1 MPRLPIPGSDDGD
14 WGNILNSYLEVSLAS
29 DGTLNSNVVG
39 TNQIQANAV
48 TNTQLDSP
56 TQAAIASIA
65 GKYTKPSGGIPAS
78 DLDSST
84 QTILTSVTGKYVK
97 PGGGI
102 PYTDLAGNIPS
113 SSLSSAVQTSLGL
126 ANTSIQPSTTLS
138 GGDLSGTISSP
149 TLSKIQGV
157 SVSTPAGGS
166 SAYLNASGTWTTP
179 SGGGGGLT
187 LDTTVSDIKPDTIT
201 GTAVAGNT
209 GMAADAG
216 HQHTLVS
223 HDHSTSSKGGN
234 LPVTSLSTTGTA
246 SSSTYLN
253 GAGAWATPGGS
264 GNMNTS
270 TYDPAGIAQQVVG
283 ISATQTLTNKSISG
297 SQITSAVANAT
308 NAVSATSA
316 TTATTANTVTTI
328 PALTGDVT
336 SSGSSNA
343 TTVAKIQ
350 GTSISAPTGGSTNYL
365 NATGGWTTPSGGG
378 GGSGTQ
384 AYNLGSMS
392 SNVTLQNPS
401 TYGMQYGILTAN
413 TAITLPSASAGESF
427 LVILTQDSTGSRIP
441 SFVGSNAK
449 YPAGNP
455 VWVEGANGINVL
467 EIQCWDGTNWEIFP
481 ATSDVAPLNGI
492 YLKLGDTSGVFPST
506 SSPSTPSFRLV
517 GATSSGAPT
526 TGTFAVGDVALDL
539 TGYWWFCTTAG
550 TPGSWTQMSSGGG
563 GSVSITSPDSSITVG
578 GTSSAPT
585 LEAGPSV
592 VKISSPA
599 TYSRPG
605 YNGTSWVAENPRLV
619 DITAEFSVSTSSS
632 DNTLAINTA
641 LYTLG
646 QKGIMG
652 FLPPGTYKCAT
663 VGYVNSSG
671 VPCASNASG
680 AVATGSVITIGNGSL
695 VAPSSWTGGL
705 VGSFPSNGIYK
716 ASQASQQWPA
726 INESVI
732 KWTGGNNA
740 SVSNLNAFFLMQG
753 PINGWKLE
761 NLVIDGNS
769 SYSNGPYVGLAVV
782 GSRFGR
788 ATDVV
793 IKNVVNGLVL
803 QALNLDDPNDGANGN
818 NWQANTYQNTF
829 ERVQILYQGGSA
841 ATNSNMI
848 TAPWA
853 GGWKAYANYGLTIT
867 SNGGPSNSCYNN
879 FKECQIIPPAS
890 GGATNY
896 GLCLQGCDSNRFEH
910 LVVSSNTGQTYSIAM
925 DYTNSSDGGEWPA
938 GNVISGLELGGQTNA
953 VKNIGGPANSSGSP
967 TAGYNRFENI
977 SSVNGFTPNPLLGG
991 LIWGGEFPVGFITLG
1006 NGNGTATLNS
1016 SSSGYLGSIFNLLVT
1031 TTYAP
1036 TTYVQSIETWIAQPG
1051 GTPGF
1056 VYATINYSGANP
1068 QNVTFTSSSSA
1079 DTSVIGFRLVTT

>member
-1 MPRLPIPGSDDGD
+1 MARLPIPGSDSGD
-14 WGNILNSYLEVSLAS
+14 WGTILNTFLDVSLYNNVNNAT
-29 DGTLNSNVVG
+29 DPDNGTLNSGVVG
-39 TNQIQANAV
+39 TAQIQNNAV
-48 TNTQLDSP
+48 TNTQLDS
-56 TQAAIASIA
+56 
-65 GKYTKPSGGIPAS
+65 
-78 DLDSST
+78 ST
-84 QTILTSVTGKYVK
+84 QTILSSVASKYVK

-113 SSLSSAVQTSLGL
+113 SLLSSAVQTNL
-126 ANTSIQPSTTLS
+126 TSASTALQSSYTLS
-138 GGDLSGTISSP
+138 GGDLTGTIASP
-149 TLSKIQGV
+149 TVSKIKGV
-157 SVSTPAGGS
+157 SISTPTGGTTS
-166 SAYLNASGTWTTP
+166 YLNASGTWTTP
-179 SGGGGGLT
+179 
-187 LDTTVSDIKPDTIT
+187 
-201 GTAVAGNT
+201 A
-209 GMAADAG
+209 
-216 HQHTLVS
+216 
-223 HDHSTSSKGGN
+223 
-234 LPVTSLSTTGTA
+234 
-246 SSSTYLN
+246 
-253 GAGAWATPGGS
+253 
-264 GNMNTS
+264 
-270 TYDPAGIAQQVVG
+270 
-283 ISATQTLTNKSISG
+283 
-297 SQITSAVANAT
+297 
-308 NAVSATSA
+308 
-316 TTATTANTVTTI
+316 
-328 PALTGDVT
+328 
-336 SSGSSNA
+336 
-343 TTVAKIQ
+343 
-350 GTSISAPTGGSTNYL
+350 
-365 NATGGWTTPSGGG
+365 G
-378 GGSGTQ
+378 GGSSGTTQ
-384 AYNLGSMS
+384 SYNLGSMG

-401 TYGMQYGILTAN
+401 TYGMQYGTLTAN
-413 TAITLPSASAGESF
+413 TALTLPSPSAGEAF
-427 LVILTQDSTGSRIP
+427 LLVLIQDSTGGRIP
-441 SFVGSNAK
+441 SFVGSNAT

-455 VWVEGANGINVL
+455 IWIEAANAINVL
-467 EIQCWDGTNWEIFP
+467 EIRSWDGNTWEIFP

-492 YLKLGDTSGVFPST
+492 YLKLGNTSGVFPSA

-526 TGTFAVGDVALDL
+526 TGTFTVGDVALDL
-539 TGYWWFCTTAG
+539 TGYWWFCNTAG
-550 TPGSWTQMSSGGG
+550 TPGSWTQMSAGGG
-563 GSVSITSPDSSITVG
+563 GSVNITSPDSSITVG
-578 GTSSAPT
+578 GTGSAPT
-585 LEAGPSV
+585 LQVGPSV
-592 VKISSPA
+592 VKVSSPA

-695 VAPSSWTGGL
+695 AAPSSWTGGL

-732 KWTGGNNA
+732 KWTGGNNT
-740 SVSNLNAFFLMQG
+740 SVANLNAFFLMQG

-803 QALNLDDPNDGANGN
+803 QALNLSDPNDGANGN

-991 LIWGGEFPVGFITLG
+991 LVWGGEFPVGYITLG
-1006 NGNGTATLNS
+1006 NSNGTATINS
-1016 SSSGYLGSIFNLLVT
+1016 SSSGYLASIFNLLVT
-1031 TTYAP
+1031 TAYAP
-1036 TTYVQSIETWIAQPG
+1036 TTYVQSIETWVAQPG

-1068 QNVTFTSSSSA
+1068 QNITFTSSSTT
-1079 DTSVIGFRLVTT
+1079 DTSIIGFRVVTT